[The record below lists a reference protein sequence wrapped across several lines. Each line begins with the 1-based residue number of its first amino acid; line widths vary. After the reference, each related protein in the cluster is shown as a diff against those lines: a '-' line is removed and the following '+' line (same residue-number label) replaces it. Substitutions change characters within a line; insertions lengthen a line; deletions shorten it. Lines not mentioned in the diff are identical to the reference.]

1 MLARAGTAWKAF
13 EGSDAEKRAL
23 KRRIVQWL
31 GHDSHVLEGSMD
43 DKTTHVGK
51 LLTHV
56 RNYVDDN
63 VENGEDAAAVV
74 ISKKVIS
81 LP

>member
-1 MLARAGTAWKAF
+1 M
-13 EGSDAEKRAL
+13 

-63 VENGEDAAAVV
+63 VENGEDKPIALCFCGPSALAHTIGRAAAAVGGELEY
-74 ISKKVIS
+74 SADHQ
-81 LP
+81 